1 MKKIPIIE
9 NNVIKKKTIDQSL
22 EKQHKKNITNIIKN
36 IILNL
41 KKKNNPFYSLSRN
54 FKLNFKLSNLNKFK
68 RFNTV
73 VIIGMGGSSLG
84 IEAIYNFL
92 NIKIKK
98 KFIFFNDLDQTK
110 LSELKKKNLNKILF
124 LVISKS
130 GETLET
136 FINLFSLPI
145 LKNNNN
151 IIIISEKSN
160 NTLHMLAKKYDLL
173 HIEHR
178 KYIGG
183 RYSVLSEIGMLPA
196 YLMGLNI
203 REFRKNLLNYLESSQ
218 RKILINNSIKIANLL
233 ERKKINNIIFLNYS
247 SKMEK
252 SLLWLQQLI
261 AESLGK
267 KGKGFMPSISNMPKD
282 NHSLLQLYLDGPR
295 DKIFYVFSE
304 IIKKDK
310 KISSIHLPKKMS
322 FLKAKT
328 ISKIKKAQK
337 DSLINIFKIK
347 GIPFREI
354 KIKDFNERT
363 LGEFFSYFMLETV
376 LVGKL
381 SKIDPFNQ
389 PSVEI
394 VKKKTRQLII

>member
-1 MKKIPIIE
+1 M
-9 NNVIKKKTIDQSL
+9 
-22 EKQHKKNITNIIKN
+22 
-36 IILNL
+36 
-41 KKKNNPFYSLSRN
+41 F
-54 FKLNFKLSNLNKFK
+54 
-68 RFNTV
+68 
-73 VIIGMGGSSLG
+73 
-84 IEAIYNFL
+84 
-92 NIKIKK
+92 
-98 KFIFFNDLDQTK
+98 
-110 LSELKKKNLNKILF
+110 
-124 LVISKS
+124 
-130 GETLET
+130 
-136 FINLFSLPI
+136 
-145 LKNNNN
+145 
-151 IIIISEKSN
+151 
-160 NTLHMLAKKYDLL
+160 AKKYDLL

-203 REFRKNLLNYLESSQ
+203 KEFRKNLLNYLESNQ
-218 RKILINNSIKIANLL
+218 RKILIKNSMNIANLL
-233 ERKKINNIIFLNYS
+233 ERKKINNIIFLNYF

-304 IIKKDK
+304 ITKKNK
-310 KISSIHLPKKMS
+310 KINNIHLPKKMS
-322 FLKAKT
+322 FLRGKT
-328 ISKIKKAQK
+328 IPKIKKAQK
-337 DSLINIFKIK
+337 DALINIFKTK

-354 KIKDFNERT
+354 KIKDLNERT

-376 LVGKL
+376 LIGKL

-394 VKKKTRQLII
+394 VKKKTRQLIN